1 MPANT
6 EEPATVID
14 GAGPGIACLAA
25 SNPENTRELQV
36 GQQALIEAA
45 IHDGVLRALVKRAE
59 MQRRRATAAT
69 SAAGEQF
76 PGVLLR
82 SPEAALASRL
92 AADWEA
98 IADDL
103 ETAAQR

>member
-1 MPANT
+1 MNQET
-6 EEPATVID
+6 EEPAAAD
-14 GAGPGIACLAA
+14 NGAGPGIACLAA
-25 SNPENTRELQV
+25 SRPENRLPLRS